1 MISVPWYERVIYLR
15 YDIALSCDDIC
26 LRHMRNGYYIMLAKQ
41 VYHTACRISY
51 RVSDISLKNTT
62 NYDIVSMKE
71 GERMKDKRINK
82 VKQHFDMFFNN
93 QKFKIISYKI
103 DEADSILFIKTKI
116 FGQDFPH
123 NGRFTIVIPSQN
135 TMQDLS
141 VVFRSMSKDSSI
153 EHWEYTIKAE

>member
-1 MISVPWYERVIYLR
+1 
-15 YDIALSCDDIC
+15 
-26 LRHMRNGYYIMLAKQ
+26 MLAKQ